1 MSESNSQ
8 HGLAAMLAEGA
19 AAVKQRPKASPT
31 YRPLYSRVI
40 LRVLDEGKSKG
51 GLYIPDR
58 AQKSTPFVRGEV
70 LAAGH
75 GHVDANGNLRP
86 LTVKKGDTVL
96 FVRKVAT
103 MIPWGDEPNDCA
115 LVEESQVLCIEEP
128 APLVELA

>member
-1 MSESNSQ
+1 MSESNTQ
-8 HGLAAMLAEGA
+8 HGLAAMLAAGA
-19 AAVKQRPKASPT
+19 AAVKQKPKGAT

-40 LRVLDEGKSKG
+40 LRVLEEGKSKA
-51 GLYIPDR
+51 GLYIPER

-86 LTVKKGDTVL
+86 LTVKAGDVVL